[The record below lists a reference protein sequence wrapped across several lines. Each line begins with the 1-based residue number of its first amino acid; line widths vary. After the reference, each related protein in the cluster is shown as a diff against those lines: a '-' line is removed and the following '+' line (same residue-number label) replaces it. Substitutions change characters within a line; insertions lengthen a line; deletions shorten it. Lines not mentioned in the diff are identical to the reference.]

1 MIIYLQVGGI
11 YMKKF
16 LWITIFFLVLGLTAC
31 QNEETEVPNPTEEEL
46 IELTIEELSY
56 YNGKDGKPAY
66 IAVQGYIYDVTNSSL
81 WQDGEHNGFEAGQDL
96 TDIII
101 NQSPHGLSTLSRV
114 PKIGIL
120 VNGGQ

>member
-1 MIIYLQVGGI
+1 
-11 YMKKF
+11 MKKF
-16 LWITIFFLVLGLTAC
+16 LLITIFFLVLGLTAC
-31 QNEETEVPNPTEEEL
+31 QTEETEVPNPTEEEL
-46 IELTIEELSY
+46 VELTIEELSY

-81 WQDGEHNGFEAGQDL
+81 WQNGAHNGFDAGQDL

-120 VNGGQ
+120 VTGVQ